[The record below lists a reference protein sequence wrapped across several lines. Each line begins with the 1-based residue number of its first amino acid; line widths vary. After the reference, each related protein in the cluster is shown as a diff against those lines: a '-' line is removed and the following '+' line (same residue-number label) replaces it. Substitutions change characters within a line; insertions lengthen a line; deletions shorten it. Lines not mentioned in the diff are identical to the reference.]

1 MRQTNDREG
10 TWQLVTAIVIASVLA
25 LLVWNLAIRDVGAAP
40 VEDAASAAYTCYV
53 YPVRLHN
60 VACTFYGWC
69 SAWEDVHVNG
79 VSSLTVRVSGWH
91 LRNGMIRPVRVCR

>member
-1 MRQTNDREG
+1 MRQTDHEG

-53 YPVRLHN
+53 YPVTLRH
-60 VACTFYGWC
+60 VACFAGWC

-79 VSSLTVRVSGWH
+79 VSSLTVRVTGWH
-91 LRNGMIRPVRVCR
+91 LKNGQIKQVRVCR

>member
-53 YPVRLHN
+53 YPVTLHN
-60 VACTFYGWC
+60 VHCTLGWC
-69 SAWEDVHVNG
+69 SAYEDVHING
-79 VSSLTVRVSGWH
+79 RSAVTVYVSGWR
-91 LRNGMIRPVRVCR
+91 LRNGMIRPVTLCR

>member
-1 MRQTNDREG
+1 MRNPDHEG

-53 YPVRLHN
+53 YPVTLRH
-60 VACTFYGWC
+60 VACFAGWC

-79 VSSLTVRVSGWH
+79 VSLLTVRVTGWH